1 MVYTPMPKGMAW
13 NMVVDS
19 HAPPGNVPSATMEEL
34 WQRLEYFLE
43 EILPVAEESG
53 VTMAAHPDDPPC
65 ESVGG
70 QPRLVYKPHLY
81 QKLLD
86 LKPHAA
92 NALEFCIGSLAE
104 MTEGDIYEAVETYS
118 SQEKIAYIHF
128 RNVRGK
134 VPHYKE
140 AFIDD
145 GDVDMIRV
153 IQILKKNHYTGVL
166 IPDHTPQMTCDAPW
180 HAGMAYA
187 LGYLKE
193 ALKSLD

>member
-1 MVYTPMPKGMAW
+1 
-13 NMVVDS
+13 
-19 HAPPGNVPSATMEEL
+19 
-34 WQRLEYFLE
+34 
-43 EILPVAEESG
+43 
-53 VTMAAHPDDPPC
+53 
-65 ESVGG
+65 
-70 QPRLVYKPHLY
+70 LY

-86 LKPHAA
+86 LKPHSA

-140 AFIDD
+140 TFIDD

-166 IPDHTPQMTCDAPW
+166 IPDHTPQMTCDTPW

-187 LGYLKE
+187 LGYLKG

>member
-1 MVYTPMPKGMAW
+1 MA
-13 NMVVDS
+13 
-19 HAPPGNVPSATMEEL
+19 ATRVFPRRNFAGCRRI
-34 WQRLEYFLE
+34 WSN
-43 EILPVAEESG
+43 P
-53 VTMAAHPDDPPC
+53 AHPDDPPC
-65 ESVGG
+65 ESVRG
-70 QPRLVYKPHLY
+70 QPRLVYQPHLY

-86 LKPHAA
+86 LKPHSA

-140 AFIDD
+140 TFIDD

-166 IPDHTPQMTCDAPW
+166 IPDHTPQMTCDTPW

-187 LGYLKE
+187 LGYLKG